1 MSTGLDFLP
10 FSRLPGVTVPP
21 RVRTLAEGCWQLLWK
36 GFDAGLDR
44 TLRDFDDLLFKH
56 AEKARNNEQ
65 QMLLLEAMRELKA
78 RRTDLFHDAH
88 LRAQNTLLGLVDRR
102 LLQAMEPTHQ
112 PGPLSLIDN
121 TELEETLAASE
132 VGARA
137 ELRNSQ
143 LLQPIAIRLAVI
155 GGGEPYSSELLP
167 AGPTRVV
174 DWLAHPL
181 HSIKLAPKIKV
192 GLLRQFEQSFL
203 QPAYTGLLEALN
215 RYLVEA
221 KVLPHLQQLSLMRR
235 GPAGAPSA
243 VDPVAAEKSVAAPVP
258 LAAKPAAPAESPVG
272 VGRAAAAP
280 TPVPPAE
287 AAGATPAD
295 GTPSDAELFATLR
308 ELLSGRR
315 GGSARPAGAASVPL
329 ASPQDVQGVLSVL
342 QRQPV
347 APIMVNGRWTSR
359 KAQHIKQ
366 DIQAQLR
373 ALAAPDQAP
382 PQLSEEDN
390 DTIDLV
396 GMLFDHLSEDL
407 KPGSG
412 SGTLLAKLQVPIL
425 KVALNDK
432 SFFARR
438 QHPARQLLNSMA
450 ESAQLWLDD
459 DDADPALF
467 GKMQLVVDR
476 VLTEFD
482 QDPKVFEGLLNELGQ
497 HLSGAQRKAEVA
509 EKRHVEA
516 ARGREKLEL
525 ARDHASQAIR
535 SRLEGIEVPALLRQ
549 LLEGAWCDVLAL
561 TELRDGEGSQS
572 YLDRLQVAD
581 VLIAIWNGARST
593 DAERW
598 YRELQ
603 GALESGLQMVG
614 FHGEEVDRTLGGLE
628 ALLPVSLA
636 APLEGTEPASEPLP
650 APAEA
655 EEAARLLE
663 NKQRQ
668 LEAVAHGGLRP
679 SSRDTIL
686 SGLRKTEKLELTAK
700 EQGMLERIRQIPF
713 GTWFVFVINQ
723 QGDTA
728 RRKLSWYSPVTGR
741 CLFVTA
747 RGARSEERTME
758 QLARDLVRGN
768 VRLHEERNESL
779 VDRTW
784 KKIVGK
790 LRDWTR
796 GEQTLSEALAAQGA
810 ATRGP
815 A

>member
-36 GFDAGLDR
+36 GFDTGLDR
-44 TLRDFDDLLFKH
+44 TLRDFDELLFKH

-65 QMLLLEAMRELKA
+65 QQLLLESMRELKA

-88 LRAQNTLLGLVDRR
+88 LRAQSTLLGLADRR
-102 LLQAMEPTHQ
+102 LLQAMEPAQ
-112 PGPLSLIDN
+112 QQGPLSLIDN

-132 VGARA
+132 VAARA

-155 GGGEPYSSELLP
+155 GGGEPYNSELLP
-167 AGPTRVV
+167 VGPARVV
-174 DWLAHPL
+174 DWLGHPL
-181 HSIKLAPKIKV
+181 HAIKLPPKIKV

-203 QPAYTGLLEALN
+203 QPSYTGLLEALN
-215 RYLVEA
+215 RYLIEA
-221 KVLPHLQQLSLMRR
+221 RVLPHLQHLALMRR
-235 GPAGAPSA
+235 SALGLNEPATSPGPASPPADAAKPNA
-243 VDPVAAEKSVAAPVP
+243 PVARGSAAPVTP
-258 LAAKPAAPAESPVG
+258 PG
-272 VGRAAAAP
+272 NAAAEPDEAP
-280 TPVPPAE
+280 T
-287 AAGATPAD
+287 
-295 GTPSDAELFATLR
+295 DAELFATLR
-308 ELLSGRR
+308 ELLAGRR
-315 GGSARPAGAASVPL
+315 GPPASRPGGAGTVAI

-342 QRQPV
+342 QNQPV
-347 APIMVNGRWTSR
+347 APIMVNGRWTMR

-373 ALAAPDQAP
+373 ALAAPGQAP
-382 PQLSEEDN
+382 PTLSEEDS

-412 SGTLLAKLQVPIL
+412 SGTLLSKLQVPIL

-432 SFFARR
+432 AFFARR
-438 QHPARQLLNSMA
+438 QHPARQLLNSLA

-459 DDADPALF
+459 GDADPALF

-482 QDPKVFEGLLNELGQ
+482 QDLKVFENLLGELGQ
-497 HLSGAQRKAEVA
+497 HLTTAQRKAEVA

-525 ARDHASQAIR
+525 AREHAVQAIR
-535 SRLEGIEVPALLRQ
+535 VRLDGIEVPALLRQ

-561 TELRDGEGSQS
+561 GELRDGEGSQS
-572 YLDRLQVAD
+572 YLDRLHVAD
-581 VLIAIWNGARST
+581 VLIAIWNGASAE
-593 DAERW
+593 DAARW

-603 GALESGLQMVG
+603 GTLESGLQMVG
-614 FHGEEVDRTLGGLE
+614 FHGAEVTRTLDGLE

-636 APLEGTEPASEPLP
+636 APLDPEAAAPPPGPP
-650 APAEA
+650 PAEA
-655 EEAARLLE
+655 EEAVRLLE
-663 NKQRQ
+663 SKQRQ
-668 LEAVAHGGLRP
+668 LESAAQGGLRP
-679 SSRDTIL
+679 ATRDTIL
-686 SGLRKTEKLELTAK
+686 SGLRKTEKLELNAK
-700 EQGMLERIRQIPF
+700 EQMMLERIRQIPF
-713 GTWFVFVINQ
+713 GTWFEFVINQ
-723 QGDTA
+723 QGDTV

-747 RGARSEERTME
+747 RGARSDERTME

-768 VRLHEERNESL
+768 ARLHEDRQEGV

-784 KKIVGK
+784 KIIVGK
-790 LRDWTR
+790 LKDWTR
-796 GEQTLSEALAAQGA
+796 GTLGETMAIRDEQ
-810 ATRGP
+810 RGP

>member
-65 QMLLLEAMRELKA
+65 QLLLLESMRELKA

-88 LRAQNTLLGLVDRR
+88 LRAQSTLLGLADRR
-102 LLQAMEPTHQ
+102 LLQAMEPVQ
-112 PGPLSLIDN
+112 QQGPLSLIDN

-132 VGARA
+132 VAARA

-143 LLQPIAIRLAVI
+143 LLQPLAIRLAVI

-167 AGPTRVV
+167 VGPARVV
-174 DWLAHPL
+174 DWLAHPMHAL
-181 HSIKLAPKIKV
+181 KLPPKIKV

-203 QPAYTGLLEALN
+203 HPNYTGLLEALN
-215 RYLVEA
+215 RYLIDA
-221 KVLPHLQQLSLMRR
+221 KVLPYLQHLALMRR
-235 GPAGAPSA
+235 STLALSEPTDTTAPAA
-243 VDPVAAEKSVAAPVP
+243 DVP
-258 LAAKPAAPAESPVG
+258 KATPAAPRS
-272 VGRAAAAP
+272 AAP
-280 TPVPPAE
+280 TASPPAGST
-287 AAGATPAD
+287 AADVDDAPT
-295 GTPSDAELFATLR
+295 DAELFATLR

-315 GGSARPAGAASVPL
+315 GTPASRSAGTGPVASL
-329 ASPQDVQGVLSVL
+329 QDVQGVLSVL
-342 QRQPV
+342 QSQPV

-373 ALAAPDQAP
+373 ALSAPGQAP
-382 PQLSEEDN
+382 PTLSEEDS

-396 GMLFDHLSEDL
+396 GMLFDHLGEDL

-432 SFFARR
+432 AFFARR
-438 QHPARQLLNSMA
+438 QHPARQLLNSLA

-459 DDADPALF
+459 GDADPALF

-482 QDPKVFEGLLNELGQ
+482 QDLRVFENLLGELGQ
-497 HLSGAQRKAEVA
+497 HLSSAQRKAEVA

-525 ARDHASQAIR
+525 AREHAVQAIR
-535 SRLEGIEVPALLRQ
+535 SRLEGIEVPALLKQ
-549 LLEGAWCDVLAL
+549 LLEGAWCDALAL
-561 TELRDGEGSQS
+561 GELRDGEGSQS

-581 VLIAIWNGARST
+581 VLIAIWNGANAD
-593 DAERW
+593 DATRW

-603 GALESGLQMVG
+603 STLESGLQMVG
-614 FHGEEVDRTLGGLE
+614 FHGAEITRTLDGLE

-636 APLEGTEPASEPLP
+636 APLDPESAPQLTPPSE
-650 APAEA
+650 AEA
-655 EEAARLLE
+655 AVRLLE
-663 NKQRQ
+663 SKQRQ
-668 LEAVAHGGLRP
+668 LESVAHGGLRP
-679 SSRDTIL
+679 AARDTIL
-686 SGLRKTEKLELTAK
+686 SGLRKTEKLELNAK
-700 EQGMLERIRQIPF
+700 EQMMLERIRQIPF
-713 GTWFVFVINQ
+713 GTWFDFVTNQ
-723 QGDTA
+723 QGDTV

-768 VRLHEERNESL
+768 ARLHEDRQEGV

-796 GEQTLSEALAAQGA
+796 GGLALSEPPAIRDFEP
-810 ATRGP
+810 RGQP
-815 A
+815 

>member
-1 MSTGLDFLP
+1 MSSGLDFLP

-21 RVRTLAEGCWQLLWK
+21 RVRTLTEGCWQLLWK

-44 TLRDFDDLLFKH
+44 TLREFDDLLFKH

-65 QMLLLEAMRELKA
+65 QVLLLEAMRELKA

-88 LRAQNTLLGLVDRR
+88 LRAQSTLLGLVDRR

-112 PGPLSLIDN
+112 QGPLSLIDN

-155 GGGEPYSSELLP
+155 GGGEPFSSDLLP

-181 HSIKLAPKIKV
+181 HGIKLAPKIKV

-203 QPAYTGLLEALN
+203 QPTYTGLLEALN
-215 RYLVEA
+215 RYLIEA

-235 GPAGAPSA
+235 APAAAPSS
-243 VDPVAAEKSVAAPVP
+243 VEPTEAEKRVNPPATT
-258 LAAKPAAPAESPVG
+258 KPAVPAESPVEA
-272 VGRAAAAP
+272 VRATPAP
-280 TPVPPAE
+280 APAPPADA
-287 AAGATPAD
+287 AAGATA
-295 GTPSDAELFATLR
+295 TEEAPSDAELFATLR

-315 GGSARPAGAASVPL
+315 GGGSARPAGANAVSL

-342 QRQPV
+342 QSQPV
-347 APIMVNGRWTSR
+347 APIMVNGRWTTR

-373 ALAAPDQAP
+373 ALAAPGQAP

-438 QHPARQLLNSMA
+438 HHPARQLLNSMA

-482 QDPKVFEGLLNELGQ
+482 QDPKVFEGLLSELGQ

-535 SRLEGIEVPALLRQ
+535 GRLEGTEVPALLRQ

-581 VLIAIWNGARST
+581 VLIAIWNGAKSS

-636 APLEGTEPASEPLP
+636 APLEGEEPASEPQP

-679 SSRDTIL
+679 NSRDTIL

-700 EQGMLERIRQIPF
+700 EKSMLERIRQIPF
-713 GTWFVFVINQ
+713 GTWFDFVTNQ
-723 QGDTA
+723 QGDIA

-768 VRLHEERNESL
+768 VRLHEERSESL

-790 LRDWTR
+790 LRDWTQAR
-796 GEQTLSEALAAQGA
+796 TLAEMSSAFRDE
-810 ATRGP
+810 TP
-815 A
+815 